1 MDKVQDSLHTRQEK
15 LEKINTRKL
24 KNSHETLFESNFD
37 HLEKK
42 YKYNEKF
49 LEYLR
54 NNKKEMEKEQ
64 LKREDLLNKK
74 SVARKK
80 RIEELQKMKLSIPKN
95 IDDNTN
101 LDTELIDKN
110 MNDQEEEPLFDDNR
124 TPPVDNCC
132 SKTLRYFN
140 LL

>member
-1 MDKVQDSLHTRQEK
+1 MENVQDSLHIRTEK
-15 LEKINTRKL
+15 LQKINTRKL

-42 YKYNEKF
+42 YKYNKKF

-54 NNKKEMEKEQ
+54 NNREEMEKEQ
-64 LKREDLLNKK
+64 LKREDILKQK
-74 SVARKK
+74 SIDRKK
-80 RIEELQKMKLSIPKN
+80 RIEELQKMKLNIPKN
-95 IDDNTN
+95 RDENTN
-101 LDTELIDKN
+101 LDTEAIEN
-110 MNDQEEEPLFDDNR
+110 NTTEQEEEPLFDDNR

-140 LL
+140 IL

>member
-49 LEYLR
+49 LKYLR
-54 NNKKEMEKEQ
+54 NNREEMEKEEI
-64 LKREDLLNKK
+64 KRENELEKK
-74 SVARKK
+74 RVERRK

-95 IDDNTN
+95 IDENTN
-101 LDTELIDKN
+101 LDTEGIEN
-110 MNDQEEEPLFDDNR
+110 NTTEQEEEPLFDDNR

-140 LL
+140 IL